1 LVIGN
6 YLTDYHLT
14 SYYLT
19 IRKVRVGM
27 RKRAVFAL
35 ILVLL
40 SGPVLL
46 AIENEKARVFV
57 GQDLYLTGRELVSY
71 PLLVESEPNIIEHIL
86 VFRGGF
92 SMTVGANQY
101 SSENAVVWL
110 ESPAGARDD
119 YKIRVYLLGGISV
132 TKAKSSRTTAL
143 SEKVVEEGR
152 EMAVF
157 FSVRG
162 EIFVTADKREVKDP
176 RDSALYAKGLAVV
189 GLKYPEE
196 AAVPPEKIAP
206 PKPVKEVP
214 VTEVEKPRF
223 RYPVNMSPL
232 GTEPLKFEYDKVDEA
247 DVATVRERFYLWQ
260 KQDEKGGLLELQA
273 DNAVIFSSSVVHGLS
288 LEKGLTT
295 EGTEDTKKKT
305 ESEDSESSTVK
316 EDEGG
321 AQSDIKN
328 TRDDI
333 LARGAFS
340 GIYLCGDVVMTKGQ
354 RTIRAEELYYD
365 FDRQKAVVID
375 AVMRNFDVSEGIP
388 IYLRAAKLKQVAK
401 NEFAAD
407 DITLTT
413 SEFHRPQISLEASK
427 VSITDTTS
435 DDEQAGTLSKGS
447 YDARMYDVRFKM
459 YDRTLFY
466 WPFVRSNLERPD
478 IPIKSAHLGY
488 DSIWGATTETR
499 WYLARLLGLREP
511 EGTDSTFSLD
521 YYGKRGIG
529 TGVELDYSRENYFG
543 RMLGYVINDSG
554 EDRLGRHSS
563 RRDLEPPHE
572 VRGRF
577 RWQHRHFLPYDW
589 QLTSEVSYASDEN
602 FIEGF
607 YREEFNVGKEQ
618 ETVVHLKRI
627 ENNWGISLLGKVR
640 INDFLNKL
648 EELPTAEFHWTG
660 QSFLDDKLTFYS
672 DSQVSRFRQRY
683 SPSGTPGG
691 SQDFFTFA
699 MERAEVDMPMTIG
712 RMQVVPF
719 VAGTV
724 AYEDGLGFYREL
736 DGGTA
741 GREDKVWFGETG
753 VRASLQPY
761 WKVFPDVKS
770 RLWDLDQLRHIIKP
784 YVTAVAFTQNDSVI
798 EQRDTLNV
806 GISQRLQTKRGIGD
820 KRRTVDWM
828 RLDMDFTWVNDSD
841 DESAGA
847 DRFLWNKPFIPMV
860 NRYSGVVPQRDRRGS
875 GVFGPRRNYFSAD
888 YMWRLTDTT
897 AILSD
902 MSYDIQSGVV
912 QQLNVGFSHL
922 RWPNLSYYVGS
933 RYLKRVENGFGE
945 EGTNVVTFAATYV
958 LDPRYSVVFSQQYD
972 FDYGASLQSEAT
984 LLRKYH
990 RMYWGLTFSTDESLD
1005 RQSIVFSIWPQ
1016 GVPDLGV
1023 GQGRYTGLGGSA
1035 GY

>member
-1 LVIGN
+1 
-6 YLTDYHLT
+6 
-14 SYYLT
+14 
-19 IRKVRVGM
+19 M

-35 ILVLL
+35 SLVFL

-46 AIENEKARVFV
+46 AIESEKARVFV

-152 EMAVF
+152 EMAVL

-162 EIFVTADKREVKDP
+162 EIFVTADKRQVQDP

-189 GLKYPEE
+189 GLKYPDE

-214 VTEVEKPRF
+214 VTEVKEPRF

-273 DNAVIFSSSVVHGLS
+273 DNAVIFSSSVARGLS

-340 GIYLCGDVVMTKGQ
+340 GIYLLGDVVMTKGQ

-365 FDRQKAVVID
+365 FDRQQAVVID

-388 IYLRAAKLKQVAK
+388 IYIRAAKLKQVAK

-413 SEFHRPQISLEASK
+413 SEFHRPQISIEASK

-435 DDEQAGTLSKGS
+435 DDEQAGTLSKSS

-488 DSIWGATTETR
+488 DNIWGATTETR

-529 TGVELDYSRENYFG
+529 TGVELDYARENYFG
-543 RMLGYVINDSG
+543 RMLGYVIKDSG

-741 GREDKVWFGETG
+741 GREESVWFGETG

-784 YVTAVAFTQNDSVI
+784 YVTAVGFTQNDSVI

-860 NRYSGVVPQRDRRGS
+860 NRYSGVVPQRDRRDRRGS

-902 MSYDIQSGVV
+902 MNYDMQSGVV

-972 FDYGASLQSEAT
+972 FDYGASLRSEAT

-990 RMYWGLTFSTDESLD
+990 RMYWGFTFSTDESLD

-1016 GVPDLGV
+1016 GVPYLGF